1 MRHSDSSKI
10 IQVSRT
16 ILDDELVGIKDLIRK
31 ELGDESELL
40 VRSSGKFR
48 EIKILLPVVFLAPT
62 NLRGVNE
69 AGEDL

>member
-1 MRHSDSSKI
+1 M
-10 IQVSRT
+10 SRT

-31 ELGDESELL
+31 ELESEFL